1 MEIFASAEFVPT
13 EDITTYEL
21 ARVLKFTLACSHGLG
36 IAEPI
41 RFPDVSSYNRLI
53 LEYND
58 IIKHF
63 KIVVYGN
70 SQKYTTDCG
79 VVWDE
84 SGKRVDKNE

>member
-1 MEIFASAEFVPT
+1 MEIFATAEFLPK

-21 ARVLKFTLACSHGLG
+21 ARVLKFTLNCSHGYG

-41 RFPDVSSYNRLI
+41 KFHSVYGYNEFI
-53 LEYND
+53 LKYND
-58 IIKHF
+58 VMKHF

-84 SGKRVDKNE
+84 SGKRVDKQ